1 MNGPRSKSPRA
12 PSFGLDDAI
21 DKALKLY
28 ELARVK
34 GISSDDAATQLGYK
48 NANNGAYLST
58 QATMGYYGLLVKKG
72 SGLVGVP
79 EELQAY
85 KFNPN
90 ESERRAQLLTWLKNP
105 KVFADM
111 LEKFPH
117 ALPSDKTL
125 IFNFVSMGFTE
136 QAAEKLLKVFKQ
148 SVEFSG
154 FYGESDSA
162 GNGIE
167 LAGLG
172 ECKSDR
178 TDVDSGVE
186 NSSAVASPDLLPGES
201 EGSTQRPNSNGTTLL
216 RTPIRLSS
224 DRIAWLETPI
234 PFFTKDKGRLIKQID
249 LMLCD
254 DEDQ

>member
-1 MNGPRSKSPRA
+1 
-12 PSFGLDDAI
+12 LDDAI

-28 ELARVK
+28 ELARIK

-58 QATMGYYGLLVKKG
+58 QATMGYYGLLVKKD

-154 FYGESDSA
+154 FYGESDIAGNAGHGIESA
-162 GNGIE
+162 GIK
-167 LAGLG
+167 

-178 TDVDSGVE
+178 PDVDSEVE
-186 NSSAVASPDLLPGES
+186 NSSAVATPALLPGGS
-201 EGSTQRPNSNGTTLL
+201 EGSTHRHTGNESVLL